1 MADGDGRLKWVDVAG
16 APGSGKSTIC
26 YPIWG
31 DKSVGWD
38 GKRPPAHWAA
48 FLDAVQG
55 CFKCIQGHWSF
66 IPAYRMNN
74 RSLRKM
80 STVSRM
86 PTDPERPV
94 FIQAGFIQRGLGF
107 GWRLVDAGRDVNL
120 VRPFFETMPVSV
132 GAVFLEAPEEVVIA
146 RNNARKLVPETA
158 HEDRAYQV
166 PLMREP
172 IRIAKEVLRGR
183 GVPVLELDVTQSV
196 EQSRRLLVEFS
207 NREPFDPSQDGF
219 GGQMEVLQSPPE
231 WVERL

>member
-1 MADGDGRLKWVDVAG
+1 MRWVDVAG

-38 GKRPPAHWAA
+38 GKLPPEHWMP

-55 CFKCIQGHWSF
+55 LFECIRGHWSF

-80 STVSRM
+80 ATVARM

-94 FIQAGFIQRGLGF
+94 FIQAGFVQRGLGF

-120 VRPFFETMPVSV
+120 IRPFFETMPVSV
-132 GAVFLEAPEEVVIA
+132 GVAFLECPEEVVIA

-183 GVPVLELDVTQSV
+183 GVPILELDVTQSI
-196 EQSRRLLVEFS
+196 EQSRRVLVEFS
-207 NREPFDPSQDGF
+207 NREPFDASQDGPLSQVAF
-219 GGQMEVLQSPPE
+219 LSPPD
-231 WVERL
+231 WVARS